1 MSHPQWPAWLLLCH
15 FGTGT
20 MLECVLL
27 QGHGAM
33 GAPSSLK
40 LSCHGTTPILWPDI
54 HKLSCE
60 QLLNTLPWR
69 PSDCKPLYLLLLL
82 PPRLELK
89 LKLCNPRWGNLA
101 LAEQLHIHLAV
112 LAVPCLQGPKLTLHT
127 ACWENGA
134 LAEFLYLPFPVTEL

>member
-1 MSHPQWPAWLLLCH
+1 MSNCY
-15 FGTGT
+15 
-20 MLECVLL
+20 
-27 QGHGAM
+27 
-33 GAPSSLK
+33 
-40 LSCHGTTPILWPDI
+40 
-54 HKLSCE
+54 
-60 QLLNTLPWR
+60 TLPWR

-89 LKLCNPRWGNLA
+89 LKLCNPRWGHLA

-134 LAEFLYLPFPVTEL
+134 LAEFLYLPFPVVWILDPLSLMLKFDPQCWNPGQTGSAKVMGVDPS